1 VLDEFNIFVHKIMIM
16 ATSVPLS
23 PLNQDMVSPID
34 ALWALYR
41 SQNKRVRKA
50 FRVRILAEEEKE
62 NEKVKMAAYEQNLT
76 VAEREAAYQLA
87 DKIKKGVDDVQNAVC
102 EHRPLGR
109 SAEDFLL
116 EIQQDC
122 E

>member
-1 VLDEFNIFVHKIMIM
+1 M

-62 NEKVKMAAYEQNLT
+62 KMAAYEQNLT

>member
-1 VLDEFNIFVHKIMIM
+1 MIM

-116 EIQQDC
+116 EIQQDR

>member
-1 VLDEFNIFVHKIMIM
+1 MIM

-87 DKIKKGVDDVQNAVC
+87 DKIKRGLMMYRMLFVNTD
-102 EHRPLGR
+102 L
-109 SAEDFLL
+109 
-116 EIQQDC
+116 
-122 E
+122 